1 MKRQRCGSLLNYL
14 GREIVVAGLLDGR
27 GIPREMPRNR
37 IWNTGAMREVEK
49 YWVGRAMELA
59 RRAAHAGDVP
69 VGALVVCG
77 ARGLAAG
84 DTGGVTGDTGGVIS
98 RDTNAAD
105 FPDANNLLSKAAD
118 VPGSGTTDSSVAS
131 SYGTIL
137 GEGWNTREVDN
148 DPAGHAEIMALR
160 AAARALGSWRLEGCD
175 LYVTLEP
182 CTMCAGAIVAARVR
196 RVIFGAWDEKA
207 GAAGSIRDVLR
218 DSRLNHQVEVIGGVR
233 GEACARQL
241 REFFGR

>member
-1 MKRQRCGSLLNYL
+1 MCH
-14 GREIVVAGLLDGR
+14 
-27 GIPREMPRNR
+27 
-37 IWNTGAMREVEK
+37 TGAMREVEK

-59 RRAAHAGDVP
+59 RRAADAGDVP
-69 VGALVVCG
+69 VGALVV
-77 ARGLAAG
+77 
-84 DTGGVTGDTGGVIS
+84 
-98 RDTNAAD
+98 
-105 FPDANNLLSKAAD
+105 DAS
-118 VPGSGTTDSSVAS
+118 GS
-131 SYGTIL
+131 IL

-148 DPAGHAEIMALR
+148 DPAGHAEIVALR

-196 RVIFGAWDEKA
+196 RVIFGAWDAKA

-233 GEACARQL
+233 EEECARQL

>member
-1 MKRQRCGSLLNYL
+1 
-14 GREIVVAGLLDGR
+14 
-27 GIPREMPRNR
+27 
-37 IWNTGAMREVEK
+37 MREVEK
-49 YWVGRAMELA
+49 YWIGRAMELA
-59 RRAAHAGDVP
+59 RRAAETGDVP
-69 VGALVVCG
+69 VGALVV
-77 ARGLAAG
+77 
-84 DTGGVTGDTGGVIS
+84 
-98 RDTNAAD
+98 
-105 FPDANNLLSKAAD
+105 DAS
-118 VPGSGTTDSSVAS
+118 GSVR
-131 SYGTIL
+131 

-196 RVIFGAWDEKA
+196 RVVFGAWDEKA
-207 GAAGSIRDVLR
+207 GASGSVRDVLR

-233 GEACARQL
+233 EKECARQI